1 MKDLYEAKYPE
12 TKAGIK
18 CAYGMNKAS
27 GYNVD
32 DKMTPTFAEDTANK
46 SRNTIIPISTRN
58 QLAIKKG
65 MHLTTHTLKYAI
77 LLVRPTGF
85 EPVAF

>member
-32 DKMTPTFAEDTANK
+32 DKITPTFAEDTANK
-46 SRNTIIPISTRN
+46 SRNTIIPILTRN
-58 QLAIKKG
+58 QKG
-65 MHLTTHTLKYAI
+65 YMPYDI
-77 LLVRPTGF
+77 YP
-85 EPVAF
+85 